1 MKYVIKD
8 EINVLYE
15 INKTFMY
22 LANEAIELERFNQSL
37 DKIDMDNEKYIR
49 NNLKVFFNFIEK
61 FKKLNIIQMDKI
73 EFYFSSI
80 SDGLNQ
86 SNLSIFEIFLTNFN
100 INELLQLKGKIEKLE
115 EDDVKNICLKEIIKF
130 IIENF
135 DDKNL
140 SLSMSKDEFLKYLI
154 NSKDFSYESKWKLTV
169 LLEDSKNYLLQ
180 YFNIFLD
187 SINNFESTFT
197 VFEKEKN
204 NFISQLKREL
214 DKDKNFLTELSSFKK
229 DDSNPL
235 IIYPSMIDFRKIS
248 FSENINP
255 LTPINESSICYFGY
269 KFQELMNLSK
279 GKKNEEEMLLEKLKC
294 LSDKSKYEILKMLNN
309 EPMYGQQIAQK
320 LNLTTATISYHM
332 NALSLN
338 KLVTINKIDNKAYYN
353 INKEEINKICALLK
367 DTF

>member
-1 MKYVIKD
+1 MIV
-8 EINVLYE
+8 
-15 INKTFMY
+15 
-22 LANEAIELERFNQSL
+22 
-37 DKIDMDNEKYIR
+37 R
-49 NNLKVFFNFIEK
+49 NNLKAFFNFIEK

-100 INELLQLKGKIEKLE
+100 INELLQLKGKIEKIEKLE
-115 EDDVKNICLKEIIKF
+115 EDDVKNICLKELIKF

-140 SLSMSKDEFLKYLI
+140 SLSISKDEFLKYLI

-214 DKDKNFLTELSSFKK
+214 DKDKNFLTELSSFKI

-269 KFQELMNLSK
+269 EHIKR
-279 GKKNEEEMLLEKLKC
+279 KKERRRDATRK
-294 LSDKSKYEILKMLNN
+294 IKML
-309 EPMYGQQIAQK
+309 K
-320 LNLTTATISYHM
+320 R
-332 NALSLN
+332 
-338 KLVTINKIDNKAYYN
+338 
-353 INKEEINKICALLK
+353 
-367 DTF
+367 

>member
-1 MKYVIKD
+1 MIV
-8 EINVLYE
+8 
-15 INKTFMY
+15 
-22 LANEAIELERFNQSL
+22 
-37 DKIDMDNEKYIR
+37 R
-49 NNLKVFFNFIEK
+49 NNLKAFFNFIEK

-86 SNLSIFEIFLTNFN
+86 RNLSIFEIFLTNFN

-115 EDDVKNICLKEIIKF
+115 EDDVKNICLKELIKF

-140 SLSMSKDEFLKYLI
+140 SLSISKDEFLKYLI

-204 NFISQLKREL
+204 NFALPLFCR
-214 DKDKNFLTELSSFKK
+214 FAYHHSFA
-229 DDSNPL
+229 SCG
-235 IIYPSMIDFRKIS
+235 IY
-248 FSENINP
+248 
-255 LTPINESSICYFGY
+255 
-269 KFQELMNLSK
+269 
-279 GKKNEEEMLLEKLKC
+279 
-294 LSDKSKYEILKMLNN
+294 
-309 EPMYGQQIAQK
+309 
-320 LNLTTATISYHM
+320 
-332 NALSLN
+332 
-338 KLVTINKIDNKAYYN
+338 
-353 INKEEINKICALLK
+353 
-367 DTF
+367 

>member
-8 EINVLYE
+8 EINILYE

-37 DKIDMDNEKYIR
+37 DKIDLDNEKYIR

-61 FKKLNIIQMDKI
+61 FKKLIIQMDKI

-115 EDDVKNICLKEIIKF
+115 EEDVKNICLKEIIKF

-214 DKDKNFLTELSSFKK
+214 DKDKNFLTELSSFKI

-269 KFQELMNLSK
+269 KFQELMSLSK

-338 KLVTINKIDNKAYYN
+338 KLVTINKKDNKAYYN
-353 INKEEINKICALLK
+353 INKEELNKICALLK